1 MTPADKQRILD
12 AIWGD
17 AYTNVH
23 AEVIFNN
30 DGRLAKI
37 KRIECIVMKA
47 RLDAELLEALCDWQ
61 ENEQARIKQAQD
73 GDES

>member
-17 AYTNVH
+17 CYTNVH
-23 AEVIFNN
+23 AQVIFQN
-30 DGRLAKI
+30 DGRVNKME
-37 KRIECIVMKA
+37 RIERIVMQM
-47 RLDAELLEALCDWQ
+47 RLDIELFEAICDWQ